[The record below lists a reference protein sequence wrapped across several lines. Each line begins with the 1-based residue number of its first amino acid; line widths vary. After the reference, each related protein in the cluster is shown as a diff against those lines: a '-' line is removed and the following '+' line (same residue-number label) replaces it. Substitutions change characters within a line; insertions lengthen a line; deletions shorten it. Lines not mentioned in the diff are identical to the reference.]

1 MMSTNRFSAPAIT
14 VLLAWCVS
22 GNSSTSADEVK
33 VEAILVG
40 TETLTVSLPKTGVHP
55 SPLDVD
61 VPVALSIPGSEDPH
75 FYRVCFAA
83 DRSSPCT
90 YVNYGPSRVREI
102 QALQGPTARRINLGL
117 LQPFS
122 ENLIG
127 RVRGLFPHTR
137 VCRDNEAAGA
147 GELPVRA
154 ELIAEFLEPGNDFY
168 NLNGLKLTVRLTIGG
183 AEGGGPHVVEGAGLG
198 TARKSFWSQQP
209 NWQDIARQALPA
221 ALDQVVGAIRASQ
234 VLRARLHELAQ
245 SRALPA
251 GLVTT
256 ARFDDSGSLLPNGR
270 LDAGEEARILIKV
283 TNEGSGPAFD
293 VAVRVKPDLPQ
304 VNVSGDAAVG
314 DLSPGEKREIA
325 LSIAGGIDLRS
336 AVARLRIE
344 TTERR
349 GYGARPV
356 LLELAT
362 GELLASKLEIVD
374 VMLNDST
381 GRAKGDGDGQPAN
394 GETIEAVVRVRNGG
408 PGEAVSVAVTMAA
421 PLGAAEI
428 LDPQVVVPRI
438 AVGRVEEARLLFRLP
453 LAVEAKE
460 LSLAFRVVEARG
472 ARAGAAATEQRWRIR
487 QKRPAVEL
495 AYRLYDGNSAGSAGN
510 RDGRVNNGER
520 IEVLVTATNRG
531 ELPARGLKIA
541 VAADDPKLVPSPT
554 VLEVGDLPA
563 QAEAPA
569 QRFTFDVPRAYG
581 VGRPDGDL
589 HFSLTVTQRDFP
601 LRRELLTLAFR
612 ALRPDLF
619 LDTSVPPELAR
630 GTRGEMVL
638 RLRNGGELRAEGVV
652 VEIASDAPGMDLLDE
667 HGVPVRS
674 RKIGFGAL
682 DPQAVAAEPR
692 IGLSVRRSTTL
703 GPATLRLTVTQRD
716 FPPLVRSAPM
726 TVTEEAPAV
735 VVAPRG
741 EERSPPVL
749 SSAPPAPATISFL
762 GNTPGQHLLAE
773 AIVLRFEVQAPGN
786 LAEVR
791 LTQNER
797 LLPLETARRSGS
809 ATGVL
814 QGVQYEL
821 PVRLQEGENRFE
833 VVALTEQGYL
843 NRRSLTLL
851 RDREVGRLWVVAIGI
866 SKYQDPTIP
875 RLGYADA
882 DARAVHEYFRGTFGL
897 PEDQVFLRVN
907 EQATLREIKSLLGTQ
922 LVTRASDPRDTIVLY
937 FAGHGM
943 RDRATGS
950 LDADGL
956 SKYFLP
962 YDASRGDLYSTALDM
977 DEVANI
983 LRRLVPDRVVVLLDS
998 CFSGAAGGRSPFDP
1012 RAAAERALISGEFLD
1027 RMSHVGKGRVVI
1039 TASSPDET
1047 AQESAALGH
1056 GVFTYYLLEGLRGAA
1071 DLNGDGDIDVHEAFA
1086 YLSEKVSR
1094 ATQGHQNPKLKEP
1107 DSVGRILIGHR
1118 TERLRVERARPGA
1131 EP

>member
-1 MMSTNRFSAPAIT
+1 MMSAGRFSTAVLT
-14 VLLAWCVS
+14 VLLAWCVCCAS
-22 GNSSTSADEVK
+22 PSAADEVK
-33 VEAILVG
+33 VEAVLVG
-40 TETLTVSLPKTGVHP
+40 TETLAFSLPKTALHA
-55 SPLDVD
+55 SFLDAD
-61 VPVALSIPGSEDPH
+61 VPVALLIAESEDPH
-75 FYRVCFAA
+75 FYRVCFAP
-83 DRSSPCT
+83 DRNSPCT

-102 QALQGPTARRINLGL
+102 QALHGPTAKRVNLGL

-122 ENLIG
+122 ENLIE
-127 RVRGLFPHTR
+127 RIRGLFPRTR
-137 VCRDNEAAGA
+137 VCRENEVASA

-168 NLNGLKLTVRLTIGG
+168 NLNGLKLTARLAIGG
-183 AEGGGPHVVEGAGLG
+183 ADGGGPQVVEGVGLS
-198 TARKSFWSQQP
+198 AAKKSFWSQQP
-209 NWQDIARQALPA
+209 DWQDIARQALPA
-221 ALDQVVGAIRASQ
+221 ALDQLVGAIRASQ
-234 VLRARLHELAQ
+234 PLRARLHELAQ
-245 SRALPA
+245 TRALPA

-270 LDAGEEARILIKV
+270 LDAGEQARILIKV
-283 TNEGSGPAFD
+283 TNEGPGPAFN

-304 VNVSGDAAVG
+304 INVAGEAAVG
-314 DLSPGEKREIA
+314 DLSPGEKREVA
-325 LSIAGGIDLRS
+325 LAIGGGVELPA

-374 VMLNDST
+374 VTLNDRT

-408 PGEAVSVAVTMAA
+408 PGEAASVSVTMAA

-428 LDPQVVVPRI
+428 LEPRVVVPRI
-438 AVGRVEEARLLFRLP
+438 LVGHVEEARLLFRLP

-472 ARAGAAATEQRWRIR
+472 ARAGAAATEQRWKIR

-495 AYRLYDGNSAGSAGN
+495 AYRLYDGNSARSAGN

-520 IEVLVTATNRG
+520 IEVLVTPTNRG
-531 ELPARGLKIA
+531 ELPARGLKIG
-541 VAADDPKLVPSPT
+541 VASDDPKLVPSPA

-563 QAEAPA
+563 EAEGPA

-581 VGRPDGDL
+581 VGRLDGEL

-601 LRRELLTLAFR
+601 TRRELLALAFR

-619 LDTSVPPELAR
+619 LDTSAPPELAR

-638 RLRNGGELRAEGVV
+638 RLRNGGELRAEDVV

-674 RKIGFGAL
+674 RKIVLGAL

-703 GPATLRLTVTQRD
+703 GPATVHLTVTQRD
-716 FPPLVRSAPM
+716 FPPLLRSAPV

-735 VVAPRG
+735 VVASRG
-741 EERSPPVL
+741 EERSAPKVL
-749 SSAPPAPATISFL
+749 SPAPPTPATISFL
-762 GNTPGQHLLAE
+762 GNTPGQHLLTE
-773 AIVLRFEVQAPGN
+773 AIVLRFEVQSPGS

-797 LLPLETARRSGS
+797 LLSLETARRSAS

-821 PVRLQEGENRFE
+821 PVRLEEGENRFE

-843 NRRSLTLL
+843 NKRSLTLL

-866 SKYQDPTIP
+866 SKYQDPAIP

-882 DARAVHEYFRGTFGL
+882 DAR
-897 PEDQVFLRVN
+897 
-907 EQATLREIKSLLGTQ
+907 
-922 LVTRASDPRDTIVLY
+922 
-937 FAGHGM
+937 
-943 RDRATGS
+943 
-950 LDADGL
+950 
-956 SKYFLP
+956 
-962 YDASRGDLYSTALDM
+962 
-977 DEVANI
+977 
-983 LRRLVPDRVVVLLDS
+983 
-998 CFSGAAGGRSPFDP
+998 SPFDP
-1012 RAAAERALISGEFLD
+1012 RAAGERALISGEFLD

-1071 DLNGDGDIDVHEAFA
+1071 DLNGDGDIDVHEVYA

-1094 ATQGHQNPKLKEP
+1094 ATQGKQNPKLKEP
-1107 DSVGRILIGHR
+1107 DLVGQILIGH
-1118 TERLRVERARPGA
+1118 GA
-1131 EP
+1131 VRHHR